1 MRSRAAENHK
11 LDKSSGLEVLL
22 VVKTYR
28 KISKIALNSLDFN
41 KKWMTLLHKSESDLT
56 HSQEFACEK
65 LIESGIPLQICRSK
79 IKYIRPPEMLK
90 FP

>member
-11 LDKSSGLEVLL
+11 LDKSSGLEELS

-28 KISKIALNSLDFN
+28 KISKIALNSLDFH
-41 KKWMTLLHKSESDLT
+41 KKWMSLLHKSDLT

-65 LIESGIPLQICRSK
+65 LLESGIPLQICRSK